1 MKQARSQ
8 GGGRSKQSDDPLP
21 PQPLKGHFSA
31 NGSSVNEYRPS
42 VKQN

>member
-8 GGGRSKQSDDPLP
+8 GGGGQSSRTTPSP